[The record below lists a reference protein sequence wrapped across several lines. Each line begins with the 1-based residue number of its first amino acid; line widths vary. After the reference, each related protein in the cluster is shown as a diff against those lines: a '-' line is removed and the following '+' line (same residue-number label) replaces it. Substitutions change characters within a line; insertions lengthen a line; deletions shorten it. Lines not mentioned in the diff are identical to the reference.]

1 MEGKVCWPGGRP
13 GSSDGAVAG
22 RESATEATGC
32 GTDAGQDDAAGCAL
46 KKMVKP
52 SRRGP
57 MVERL
62 VGSYL
67 VSERRACRVLRM
79 PRATY
84 RYRSCLDPR
93 TELRM
98 RIREIA
104 QARVRYGYRKVR
116 VLLNR
121 LYQEEGLTLK
131 RMKPAGRRKAAR
143 TREDRFKPTAPN
155 EAWSMDFVMDQL
167 QDGTRF
173 RALTIVDV
181 YTREAVA
188 IEAGQSLKGDDVVR
202 TLNRLKLDR
211 GVPKVLF
218 CDNGSEFT
226 SQAMDLW
233 AYRHSAKID
242 FSRPGKP
249 TDNAFVE
256 SFNGTFRCEC
266 LDTHWFLD
274 LKEARHLIEAW
285 RKEYNDS
292 RPHASLADRTP
303 SEFASQYAA
312 SRVLAETKTAAD

>member
-1 MEGKVCWPGGRP
+1 
-13 GSSDGAVAG
+13 
-22 RESATEATGC
+22 
-32 GTDAGQDDAAGCAL
+32 
-46 KKMVKP
+46 
-52 SRRGP
+52 

-62 VGSYL
+62 VGSFQ
-67 VSERRACRVLRM
+67 VSERHACRVLCV

-104 QARVRYGYRKVR
+104 QARVRYGYRKIR

-121 LYQEEGLTLK
+121 EGWDVGKYLVYRLYTEEGLCLK
-131 RMKPAGRRKAAR
+131 RMKPAGKRRAAR
-143 TREDRFKPTAPN
+143 QREERFKPTGPDH
-155 EAWSMDFVMDQL
+155 AWSMDFVADQL

-173 RALTIVDV
+173 RSLTIVDV

-202 TLNRLKLDR
+202 VLNRMKFER
-211 GVPKVLF
+211 AVPKVLF

-226 SQAMDLW
+226 SQAMDMW
-233 AYRHSAKID
+233 AYRNGAKID

-256 SFNGTFRCEC
+256 SFNGTFRAEC
-266 LDTHWFLD
+266 LDTHWFAD
-274 LKEARHLIEAW
+274 LKEAKHLIESW
-285 RKEYNDS
+285 RQEYNES

-312 SRVLAETKTAAD
+312 SRVLAETKNSCGLTSDLVQEN